1 MHHCLSVTAALLV
14 AGFVGTAAQAQ
25 PVTPPSGLV
34 QAGKLTYGV
43 AATFAPFEFQGT
55 DGTLKGFD
63 IEMGEAL
70 AAKMGLAVAPLNME
84 FKGLIP
90 ALQGSRIDVINSAMY
105 INEERAKQVDF
116 VPYLRVGNEVLV
128 RKGNPAGIT
137 GRDDSLCGKKVSVTL
152 GGIQE
157 TYAREDNKRCTDA
170 GRPAVT
176 ILTFPTAQDSAL
188 ALRQGRSDAHL
199 DSTPGAVMVLQKV
212 PDTFQIAGTSFN
224 TDTQIGIA
232 VRKGDAATR
241 QAIEAAVQAIVKD
254 GTYDKLIAKYEL
266 PTSVAL
272 LK

>member
-1 MHHCLSVTAALLV
+1 MHHLLSATAALLL
-14 AGFVGTAAQAQ
+14 AGVVGTAAQAQ
-25 PVTPPSGLV
+25 TATTSFV
-34 QAGKLTYGV
+34 QPGKLTYGV

-55 DGTLKGFD
+55 DGSLKGFD
-63 IEMGEAL
+63 IDLGEAL
-70 AAKMGLAVAPLNME
+70 AAKMGASVAPLNME

-90 ALQGSRIDVINSAMY
+90 ALQGGRIDVINSAMY

-199 DSTPGAVMVLQKV
+199 DSTPGAVMLVQKV
-212 PDTFQIAGTSFN
+212 PDTFQIVGTSFN
-224 TDTQIGIA
+224 TDTQIGVA
-232 VRKGDAATR
+232 VRKGDAAMR
-241 QAIEAAVQAIVKD
+241 QAIEAALQAVVKD
-254 GTYDKLIAKYEL
+254 GTYQTLIKKYDL
-266 PTSVAL
+266 PQTVAL

>member
-1 MHHCLSVTAALLV
+1 MHTLLTATAALLL
-14 AGFVGTAAQAQ
+14 AGLVGTAAQAQ
-25 PVTPPSGLV
+25 TVTPPGTLV
-34 QAGKLTYGV
+34 QPGKLTYGV

-55 DGTLKGFD
+55 DGSLKGYD
-63 IEMGEAL
+63 IELGAAL

-90 ALQGSRIDVINSAMY
+90 ALQGGRIDVINSAMY

-116 VPYLRVGNEVLV
+116 VPYLRVGNEVVV

-137 GRDDSLCGKKVSVTL
+137 GRDDSLCGKKLSVTL

-170 GRPAVT
+170 GKPAVT

-199 DSTPGAVMVLQKV
+199 DSTPGAVMLLEKV
-212 PDTFQIAGTSFN
+212 ADTFQIAGPSFN

-232 VRKGDAATR
+232 LRKGDTATR
-241 QAIEAAVQAIVKD
+241 QAVEAALQALVKD
-254 GTYDKLIAKYEL
+254 GTYGTLIAKFNL
-266 PTSVAL
+266 PETVAL